1 MNLLDLVIILI
12 LVVNMMVGWRKGLLG
27 MLGEM
32 GGLTLGLWLGVRY
45 TKYVA
50 GFVSIYLVGPA
61 WLLFLLSFLG
71 LFLCGRLTGRIIVAV
86 AQRTV
91 TIPGLSTVDRITGA
105 ALGLGIGTIMV
116 TFLMSLCAFIPLP
129 YLTNLIQTSEVG
141 QYFWSAAPVFNR
153 FLWQEIGP
161 RLLFPPVEPGST
173 GLSAVLVGQMDM

>member
-12 LVVNMMVGWRKGLLG
+12 LVFNMMVGWRKGLLG

-32 GGLTLGLWLGVRY
+32 GGLALGLWLGVRY

-50 GFVSIYLVGPA
+50 GFVSTYLVGPA

-71 LFLCGRLTGRIIVAV
+71 LFLCGRLTGKIIVKV

-91 TIPGLSTVDRITGA
+91 TIPGLSMVNRIIGA
-105 ALGLGIGTIMV
+105 ALGLGIGTIVV
-116 TFLMSLCAFIPLP
+116 TFFISLCALIPFP

-141 QYFWSAAPVFNR
+141 QYFWSVAPTFSR
-153 FLWQEIGP
+153 FFWQEVGP
-161 RLLFPPVEPGST
+161 RLLLPPVEPGST
-173 GLSAVLVGQMDM
+173 GLTVWLYNY